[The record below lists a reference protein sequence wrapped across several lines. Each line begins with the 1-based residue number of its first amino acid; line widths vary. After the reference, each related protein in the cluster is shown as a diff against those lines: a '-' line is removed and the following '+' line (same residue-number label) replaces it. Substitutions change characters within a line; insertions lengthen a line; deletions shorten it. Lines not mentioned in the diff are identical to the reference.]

1 LDGDTASTPAKIA
14 ALMSDFASGAT
25 EILIGTQM
33 ISRSVEGCRVS
44 VACILNVD
52 SLMNLPDFRT
62 HERAYQTVRRLIG
75 LVGYSDLPGSV
86 LIQTSQPSHPLVLAM
101 SRGDYASMSRAQ
113 LTERYQFRYPPYT
126 RLITLVLSSTDESGL
141 LSYADS
147 YVASLQDLL
156 GTQVYGPVVMP
167 LRRKQHTVQIILK
180 LEPDAG
186 VVSVR
191 DQLREVE
198 ERLYTSSVSKR
209 IKLYYDVD
217 N

>member
-1 LDGDTASTPAKIA
+1 
-14 ALMSDFASGAT
+14 
-25 EILIGTQM
+25 
-33 ISRSVEGCRVS
+33 
-44 VACILNVD
+44 
-52 SLMNLPDFRT
+52 
-62 HERAYQTVRRLIG
+62 
-75 LVGYSDLPGSV
+75 
-86 LIQTSQPSHPLVLAM
+86 M
-101 SRGDYASMSRAQ
+101 SRGNYSSMSRAQ

-126 RLITLVLSSTDESGL
+126 RLITLVLSGTDESGL
-141 LSYADS
+141 LSFADS
-147 YVASLQDLL
+147 YVASLQELL

-167 LRRKQHTVQIILK
+167 LRRKLHTVQIILK